1 MKPGTY
7 KGLEGKDFTVTSL
20 GSWKSPH
27 TSIKYPQGWAIKVP
41 SIGLDAKVSAVL
53 ADQEFYKSFGTP
65 IYWEGL
71 CDLGGTRQGKA
82 VTGHA
87 YVELTGYKK

>member
-27 TSIKYPQGWAIKVP
+27 TSIKYPQGWAIKLGVFRRR
-41 SIGLDAKVSAVL
+41 VSSEARIPYDDFNEMHV
-53 ADQEFYKSFGTP
+53 G
-65 IYWEGL
+65 
-71 CDLGGTRQGKA
+71 
-82 VTGHA
+82 
-87 YVELTGYKK
+87 